1 MKVNQG
7 PAAVRQ
13 HADEAGLTEGISAI
27 VRCFGKDTV
36 KDIEIH
42 ACGEVSVL
50 HELSPE
56 LRRVIP
62 GVIGNLTTKDVIKQ
76 SKEAKR

>member
-1 MKVNQG
+1 MKINYG

-27 VRCFGKDTV
+27 VKAFGKDGI

-42 ACGEVSVL
+42 AGGEVSVL

-56 LRRVIP
+56 LHRVIP
-62 GVIGNLTTKDVIKQ
+62 GVAGNMTTKDAIQQ
-76 SKEAKR
+76 SKVKLR